1 MLHPYEKKLVC
12 VKFYVIAV
20 RLQVH
25 DKKLMQLEKD
35 ICNNTAHT
43 LRGDQNALFKNI
55 FFHVF
60 LHFQLQL
67 SKLLN

>member
-1 MLHPYEKKLVC
+1 MLHPYKKKLVC
-12 VKFYVIAV
+12 VKFYMIAV
-20 RLQVH
+20 RLQVN

-55 FFHVF
+55 FFHGFFTFSVTI
-60 LHFQLQL
+60 
-67 SKLLN
+67 K